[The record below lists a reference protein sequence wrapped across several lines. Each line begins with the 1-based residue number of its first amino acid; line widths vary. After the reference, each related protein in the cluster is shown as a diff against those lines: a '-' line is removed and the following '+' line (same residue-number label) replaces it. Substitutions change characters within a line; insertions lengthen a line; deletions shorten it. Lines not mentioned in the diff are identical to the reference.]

1 MRNKKVVVV
10 LGMSIVLGLSMLGLI
25 STNYVNPVI
34 QTSAQQGQRDPFALI
49 NEKAKENKSNPSF
62 EKSREIADLLV
73 ENLSVLEIP
82 EYLRTPISEQVAN
95 ATMNGAST
103 IDENN
108 IVATINNLADQ
119 SSAPAY
125 AYTNTEQVRVVRT
138 FLHSLIPDVVTL
150 NGTMTDL
157 EAFAVFIGTL
167 SQKVDNDAFMVTP
180 AEFTISMS
188 NPANQ
193 PFPGSSASVT
203 PNAEAVSESVKS
215 GEMLGVVNSFVGSKN
230 MLASQDIILMIG
242 IN

>member
-1 MRNKKVVVV
+1 MSQRKIFGV
-10 LGMSIVLGLSMLGLI
+10 LGIAILLGIALLGGI
-25 STNYVNPVI
+25 STNYFNPLI
-34 QTSAQQGQRDPFALI
+34 QTNAQQGQGNPFDLI
-49 NEKAKENKSNPSF
+49 NQKARENQANPSF
-62 EKSREIADLLV
+62 AKSKEIADLLV

-95 ATMNGAST
+95 ASLNGTST

-125 AYTNTEQVRVVRT
+125 AYTNTEQVKVVRV
-138 FLHSLIPDVVTL
+138 FLHSLIPDVVKSR
-150 NGTMTDL
+150 GYMTDL

-167 SQKVDNDAFMVTP
+167 SQKVDNDAFMVTQ
-180 AEFTISMS
+180 AEFTVSMG

-193 PFPGSSASVT
+193 PFPGSSAAIT
-203 PNAEAVSESVKS
+203 PDAEAVQESVKS
-215 GEMLGVVNSFVGSKN
+215 GEMLGVIDSYVNSKN
-230 MLASQDIILMIG
+230 RLAAEDIISMIG